1 MFTNYTFEEIRDISG
16 HTFKADAY
24 CRVVVVVEGEG
35 GGRFNLGVISTNSQS
50 RYLKSFFLFF
60 SGEFCRCIYP
70 LQEKLSQLLFS
81 NLCGHLRKK

>member
-35 GGRFNLGVISTNSQS
+35 GGGLIWV
-50 RYLKSFFLFF
+50 LF
-60 SGEFCRCIYP
+60 
-70 LQEKLSQLLFS
+70 QLIVKV
-81 NLCGHLRKK
+81 GI